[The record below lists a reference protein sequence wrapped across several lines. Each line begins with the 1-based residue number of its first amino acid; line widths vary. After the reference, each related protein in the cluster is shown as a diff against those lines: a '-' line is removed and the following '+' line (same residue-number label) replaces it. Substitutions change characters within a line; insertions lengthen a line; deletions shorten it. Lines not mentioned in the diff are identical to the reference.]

1 MFLELLKEERRKLAK
16 EREKTQLGEEKENMK
31 K

>member
-16 EREKTQLGEEKENMK
+16 EREERQLGEEKENK
-31 K
+31 KK